1 MSTPTVTNGPLYRPT
16 EFRELR
22 IDPIPIPRRNYTP
35 GPERIPLDSR
45 TDGSVPRVST
55 PTPAPRKA
63 TGLTAP
69 TEAFAAA
76 SRARGLAKQNHKP
89 RGVHPDSVA
98 GRVMSVLATA
108 EGWLTAHEIY
118 VILREQGRHLA
129 GDGFA
134 AITGGKAVRQAMGWH
149 VIQGRIWERASSRP
163 EASPKHMKSGVHEY
177 RLAGLAVQES
187 RGERSE

>member
-1 MSTPTVTNGPLYRPT
+1 VSTPTHTNGPVYRPT

-22 IDPIPIPRRNYTP
+22 IDPIPPPRRNYTP

-45 TDGSVPRVST
+45 TGGSVPRVST

-108 EGWLTAHEIY
+108 EGWLSAHEIY
-118 VILREQGRHLA
+118 LVLREQGRHVA
-129 GDGFA
+129 TSGYA
-134 AITGGKAVRQAMGWH
+134 AVTGGKAVSQSIGWH
-149 VIQGRIWERASSRP
+149 VARGRIWERPSDRP

-177 RLAGLAVQES
+177 RLATLAAQEA
-187 RGERSE
+187 RDER